1 MLFHRLMIVLF
12 LFFGTV
18 QSVFAQTSEEQT
30 QGDLWPVANKT
41 SFLLG
46 IGFGFDANVLGF
58 KAGVQHSK
66 GNYLLRATVGIGL
79 SSLPF
84 LINPNASS
92 YYPNPSIEYYFF
104 RNQNH
109 YLGVG
114 IGFFRTDFNHHPT
127 ISFDYTSTTQ
137 IIPLTINYLQDIGD
151 VHGFQFYGSL
161 GLASYYYYELE
172 KDVNNPLSQDSI
184 FSSTIDFD
192 DGRKYNKNGESKSID
207 TVGSIGFS
215 YVF

>member
-1 MLFHRLMIVLF
+1 MLFHRLIVVLF
-12 LFFGTV
+12 LFFGTM
-18 QSVFAQTSEEQT
+18 QQVFAQTSEEQA

-46 IGFGFDANVLGF
+46 IGFGFDANLLGF
-58 KAGVQHSK
+58 KAGIQHGK

-79 SSLPF
+79 STF
-84 LINPNASS
+84 AFFEDPNRASF
-92 YYPNPSIEYYFF
+92 YPNPTIEYYFF

-114 IGFFRTDFNHHPT
+114 IGFFRADLNQYPEITSNYSST
-127 ISFDYTSTTQ
+127 IQ
-137 IIPLTINYLQDIGD
+137 AIPLTINYLQDIGD

-172 KDVNNPLSQDSI
+172 KDVNNPLSKDISP
-184 FSSTIDFD
+184 TIDID
-192 DGRKYNKNGESKSID
+192 DVRKYNKNGERQYID